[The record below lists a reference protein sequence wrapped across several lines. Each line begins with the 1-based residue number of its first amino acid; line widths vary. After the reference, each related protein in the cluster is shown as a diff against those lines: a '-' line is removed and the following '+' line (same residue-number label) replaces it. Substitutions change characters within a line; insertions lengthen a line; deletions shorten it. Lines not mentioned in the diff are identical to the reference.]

1 MVSQFI
7 WKKEFL
13 FARELTLENSAD
25 SYLCFQLA
33 LLSQYLTSF
42 YSINYLF
49 CLCTQFSILFY
60 VTWMR
65 SSRSTHLLM
74 FLSVETLMSI
84 ISTGK
89 YLIFCNNYNTYVIFN
104 FNFRFRKFILKVQTR
119 KLISVNHGSS
129 LSSWKL
135 KS

>member
-13 FARELTLENSAD
+13 FARELTLENSAG
-25 SYLCFQLA
+25 SYLCFQQA

-42 YSINYLF
+42 SSINYLF
-49 CLCTQFSILFY
+49 CLCAQFSILFY

-89 YLIFCNNYNTYVIFN
+89 YLIFSNNYNTYVNFN
-104 FNFRFRKFILKVQTR
+104 FNFRFRKFILKVQTS
-119 KLISVNHGSS
+119 KVISINHGSS